1 MVYMSVGMG
10 DMGCGNWRCGD
21 VGTLWGR
28 GSAEAFNVGMWQWDN
43 GTWGCRDVGRGK
55 MVL

>member
-21 VGTLWGR
+21 VGTLRGR
-28 GSAEAFNVGMWQWDN
+28 GSAGAFDVVMWQWDN